1 MGSNEP
7 GAALVSDSVMAVTTS
22 PCPEAVMAPS
32 PGSQSVT
39 RSEGGS
45 VNREKSSQGMG
56 DMHENEEMS
65 LDTLGGNLVL

>member
-45 VNREKSSQGMG
+45 VGE
-56 DMHENEEMS
+56 
-65 LDTLGGNLVL
+65 LGKK